1 MNARNRSAISDAG
14 ATRITVISMANSDN
28 AKNQAAAQDRSP
40 AARRLEADLAATLD
54 ENQATNTRP
63 AGIQSATD
71 RWARRAGQIQFCFR
85 FAAILFLAC
94 FLIGWPLGTS
104 WAEHQ
109 LTGMFRFRL
118 GFGLPVFLYMITVPI
133 LIFVIGYILS
143 LGFRMAGKAEELE
156 MSAARLYQP
165 DAAGPQQTETAGAA
179 VRGQIASL
187 NSHLDEALGKLATVE
202 SMIRQQVKAIEN
214 AAAAMQDG
222 TSSKA
227 ERVAAERQSLM
238 ELTETLNREAERF
251 AEAIA
256 EKAKLGLESSDAAN
270 SRIAGAERELES
282 RLGRLEDTAGKAL
295 DAFERLAETIAEK
308 ESSIDAAT
316 ARIDD
321 ATQRADEKS
330 SHLAELMQQQQERA
344 DRLAAA
350 IASQSEQT
358 STFDSAIEKLATI
371 EGMIRTQVDAIDA
384 AAEKIRLTSGESAQL
399 VASEREQLIGLT
411 EQLNQEAEQF
421 AAALTRQAKAG
432 IDGQADAKAQIAEA
446 EADMKSRLGNIEQ
459 VSAGTSEVTENITAV
474 TASAQ
479 ETSHT
484 AHEVNGAASELS
496 VQAESLRS
504 VVGAF
509 LERVRT
515 VV

>member
-1 MNARNRSAISDAG
+1 
-14 ATRITVISMANSDN
+14 
-28 AKNQAAAQDRSP
+28 
-40 AARRLEADLAATLD
+40 
-54 ENQATNTRP
+54 
-63 AGIQSATD
+63 
-71 RWARRAGQIQFCFR
+71 
-85 FAAILFLAC
+85 
-94 FLIGWPLGTS
+94 
-104 WAEHQ
+104 
-109 LTGMFRFRL
+109 
-118 GFGLPVFLYMITVPI
+118 
-133 LIFVIGYILS
+133 
-143 LGFRMAGKAEELE
+143 
-156 MSAARLYQP
+156 
-165 DAAGPQQTETAGAA
+165 
-179 VRGQIASL
+179 
-187 NSHLDEALGKLATVE
+187 
-202 SMIRQQVKAIEN
+202 MIRQQVKAIEN

-432 IDGQADAKAQIAEA
+432 IDPVRRTSASPSPSPSPPARGH
-446 EADMKSRLGNIEQ
+446 STLY
-459 VSAGTSEVTENITAV
+459 VS
-474 TASAQ
+474 
-479 ETSHT
+479 
-484 AHEVNGAASELS
+484 L
-496 VQAESLRS
+496 
-504 VVGAF
+504 
-509 LERVRT
+509 
-515 VV
+515 